1 MSGRLTGGKPAQAR
15 ELRAA
20 GRRNVANLCDAALT
34 IFAERGFHAARVDDI
49 CTAADVSHG
58 TFYLYFE
65 SKDDLFRTLVDDV
78 VVEMRELAGELPP
91 IGPGLAGRQALRGWV
106 AEFHDLYRRY
116 LPVILAWN
124 EANNSDTDLARMGAQ
139 VLRRF
144 VDRLVE
150 RIEEHDAVPVG
161 DPRTAAMVMIAM
173 VERASTYGLTGFFPT
188 ERDPLL
194 DVMTDILHAG
204 LFSRT

>member
-15 ELRAA
+15 ELRDA
-20 GRRNVANLCDAALT
+20 GRRNVANLSDAALAT
-34 IFAERGFHAARVDDI
+34 FAERGFHATRVDDI
-49 CTAADVSHG
+49 CTRADVSHG

-78 VVEMRELAGELPP
+78 VVEMRELAGELPE
-91 IGPGLAGRQALRGWV
+91 IGPGLDGRRALRGWV
-106 AEFHDLYRRY
+106 AEFHDLYERY

-124 EANNSDTDLARMGAQ
+124 EANNADTELARLGAK

-150 RIEEHDAVPVG
+150 RIEEHEPALVG
-161 DPRTAAMVMIAM
+161 NPRTAAMVMIAM
-173 VERASTYGLTGFFPT
+173 VERASTFGLTGFFPT
-188 ERDPLL
+188 ERDALL
-194 DVMTDILHAG
+194 DEMTDILHAG
-204 LFSRT
+204 LFTRH